1 MKNQEILEKE
11 QAQMARQIEIGKQQ
25 DMVVQEKK
33 KERNAVMQKE
43 VESANKIAQVKKQEK
58 IDLEKAEDQKIVI
71 YNRARIEKEELAA
84 IEAKRLRDEKELEI

>member
-1 MKNQEILEKE
+1 MKDREILEKE

-58 IDLEKAEDQKIVI
+58 IDLEKAEDQKIVE
-71 YNRARIEKEELAA
+71 YNRKRIEKEELAA

>member
-1 MKNQEILEKE
+1 
-11 QAQMARQIEIGKQQ
+11 
-25 DMVVQEKK
+25 MVVQEKK

-71 YNRARIEKEELAA
+71 YNRKRIEKEELAA